1 MLKTH
6 RILEQ
11 QNITGN
17 VVFVPQ
23 ERKFLFFWVP
33 FMEFNM
39 FPRKIEF
46 ETIESARKFLNRQI
60 GKPKEKVYYVE

>member
-1 MLKTH
+1 MFKHH
-6 RILEQ
+6 RIIEQ

>member
-1 MLKTH
+1 MLKAH
-6 RILEQ
+6 RIIEQ
-11 QNITGN
+11 QNINGN

-23 ERKFLFFWVP
+23 ERKFIFFWLP

-39 FPRKIEF
+39 FPKKIEF

>member
-1 MLKTH
+1 MFKHH

>member
-60 GKPKEKVYYVE
+60 GKPKEKVYDVE

>member
-1 MLKTH
+1 MFKTH
-6 RILEQ
+6 RIVEQ

-23 ERKFLFFWVP
+23 ERKLMFFWFP
-33 FMEFNM
+33 FMEFNV
-39 FPRKIEF
+39 FPKKIEF

-60 GKPKEKVYYVE
+60 GKPKEKVYYFD

>member
-1 MLKTH
+1 MLKAH
-6 RILEQ
+6 RIVEQ
-11 QNITGN
+11 QNISGN

-23 ERKFLFFWVP
+23 ERKFIFFWLP

-39 FPRKIEF
+39 FPKKIEF